1 MSNFGA
7 PLTEVVGKS
16 EGLIAKLPAD
26 LQRLAAR
33 KWLSLVNVKQKP
45 WDDTPD
51 WQRQFY
57 DVKGADAALQT
68 WVAPFFACEEA
79 LPLDV
84 EASDEEIRDFAKRT
98 GDLFRSGI
106 YQFGWDWAYLRERA
120 VALGLDW
127 DGVFDGKSEV
137 GILGRLQDGAFWNR
151 QLGKLIRRSR
161 EHVRRA
167 GFNLVNKRGQLFCSN
182 RAVRDRRAQKLRN
195 SALLDALSMVNELG
209 EEFSLSELVEKSNA
223 NPAVRRAEL
232 MTRIAGFEAIARN
245 LNHAGEFLTLTCPSR
260 FHRAHHISG
269 DVNDKYDGSSPRD
282 AAAYLQKVWAKIQA
296 ALKRAEIGI
305 YGFRV
310 AEPHHDGCPHWHG
323 LFFMEP
329 HHVDAFRRI
338 VARYACREN
347 REELGLV
354 YFETQKAA
362 KDFARSV
369 QAERRLG
376 GGKVASLATILGSL
390 KTEGEFWEQADW
402 RVFGDAKVRAR
413 VLFKEIDWS
422 KGTAAGYIAK
432 YIAKNI
438 DGKNNAGEGV
448 GEDWESADGESVVVT
463 AERVDAWAA
472 LWGIRQFQQIG
483 GAPVG
488 IWRELRREGMTEG
501 DADDVIVRAALA
513 ADKGDWGKF
522 VHLMGGAFVC
532 RDALP
537 IALYKEEAQIALT
550 NRYGEPVGKFTRGV
564 VDTESG
570 EIRISRIHEWTV
582 GFKNGGAA
590 APWTCVNNSTN
601 LRFDGVDGEI
611 FVKKRK
617 DATNV
622 AALGAGYR
630 DELKRQLADLARDMV
645 LDPFVK
651 GQEMALIEQALWQ
664 MRQEPVISPEVR
676 ETLVSRAFDDAW
688 SQREN
693 EVCRGVVRDYV
704 ALLDDLADAMQPRFR
719 LPENGVKASE
729 LCPNKLRRF
738 AAPKHYDS
746 VHSMLAEA
754 ADLLAEIE
762 QDYWI

>member
-1 MSNFGA
+1 MSDFGA
-7 PLTEVVGKS
+7 PLTAVVGKS
-16 EGLIAKLPAD
+16 ESIIARLPAD
-26 LQRLAAR
+26 LRELATK
-33 KWLSLVNVKQKP
+33 KWLALANVKPKR
-45 WDDTPD
+45 WDDSPL

-57 DVKGADAALQT
+57 DVEKADNALRS
-68 WVAPFFACEEA
+68 WVAPFFACADA

-84 EASDEEIRDFAKRT
+84 EATDEEIRDFAKQT

-106 YQFGWDWAYLRERA
+106 YQFGWDWAYLRKRA

-127 DGVFDGKSEV
+127 DVVFDGKSEV

-195 SALLDALSMVNELG
+195 SALLQALSMVNELG
-209 EEFSLSELVEKSNA
+209 EEFLLAELVEKSNA

-232 MTRIAGFEAIARN
+232 MTRIAGFEAIARD

-329 HHVDAFRRI
+329 CHVDTFRRI

-354 YFETQKAA
+354 YCETQKEA
-362 KDFARSV
+362 KEFARTLQAKQRLKGDKV
-369 QAERRLG
+369 Q
-376 GGKVASLATILGSL
+376 SLATILNGL
-390 KTEGEFWEQADW
+390 KVEGTFWEQADW

-413 VLFKEIDWS
+413 VLFKAIDWN

-438 DGKNNAGEGV
+438 DGKNNAGDGV
-448 GEDWESADGESVVVT
+448 GEDWESADGGSVVVT

-488 IWRELRREGMTEG
+488 IWRELRRDGMTDG
-501 DADDVIVRAALA
+501 DADNVIVRAALA

-522 VHLMGGAFVC
+522 VHLMGGAFVF

-537 IALYKEEAQIALT
+537 IALYKEEAQIDLT

-564 VDTESG
+564 VDVASG
-570 EIRISRIHEWTV
+570 EIRISRIHEWVV
-582 GFKNGGAA
+582 GFKNGGTA

-601 LRFDGVDGEI
+601 LQVEPMGVDC
-611 FVKKRK
+611 VKKRK
-617 DATNV
+617 DAV
-622 AALGAGYR
+622 DISALGGDYR
-630 DELKRQLADLARDMV
+630 DELKRQLSVLARDME

-651 GQEMALIEQALWQ
+651 NQEMALIEQALWQ
-664 MRQEPVISPEVR
+664 TRQEPVISPETREMLVVR
-676 ETLVSRAFDDAW
+676 AVDEAW
-688 SQREN
+688 AQREH
-693 EVCRGVVRDYV
+693 EVYRGVVHDYV

-719 LPENGVKASE
+719 QPENRVKASE
-729 LCPNKLRRF
+729 LCPGKLRRF
-738 AAPKHYDS
+738 PEPKHYDS
-746 VHSMLAEA
+746 AYSVLAEA

-762 QDYWI
+762 QDY

>member
-33 KWLSLVNVKQKP
+33 KWLALANVKQKP

-57 DVKGADAALQT
+57 DVEKADNALHS
-68 WVAPFFACEEA
+68 WAEPYLACADA

-84 EASDEEIRDFAKRT
+84 EASDAEIREFAQRT
-98 GDLFRSGI
+98 GELFREGI
-106 YQFGWDWAYLRERA
+106 YQFGWNWDYLRERA

-127 DGVFDGKSEV
+127 DKVFEDKSEA

-167 GFNLVNKRGQLFCSN
+167 GFNLVHKRGQLFCSN
-182 RAVRDRRAQKLRN
+182 RVVQDRRAQKARN
-195 SALLDALSMVNELG
+195 SALLQALSMVNELG
-209 EEFSLSELVEKSNA
+209 QEFALSELVEKSNA

-232 MTRIAGFEAIARN
+232 MTRIAGFETIARD

-323 LFFMEP
+323 LFFMEAC
-329 HHVDAFRRI
+329 HVDAFRRI

-347 REELGLV
+347 REELGLA
-354 YFETQKAA
+354 YFETQKGA
-362 KDFARSV
+362 KDFARSL
-369 QAERRLG
+369 QAKQKLAG
-376 GGKVASLATILGSL
+376 GAVEPLARILGSL
-390 KTEGEFWEQADW
+390 KTEGAFWEQADW

-413 VLFKEIDWS
+413 VLFKEIDWN

-550 NRYGEPVGKFTRGV
+550 NRYGESVGKFTRGV

-601 LRFDGVDGEI
+601 LRFGGVDGEVC
-611 FVKKRK
+611 VKKRK
-617 DATNV
+617 DAV
-622 AALGAGYR
+622 DISALGGDYR
-630 DELKRQLADLARDMV
+630 DELKRQLGELARDME

-664 MRQEPVISPEVR
+664 TRQGPVVSPEAR
-676 ETLVSRAFDDAW
+676 EALVSRAVDEAW
-688 SQREN
+688 AQRED
-693 EVCRGVVRDYV
+693 EVRRGVVREYA
-704 ALLDDLADAMQPRFR
+704 ALLDDLADVMQPRFR
-719 LPENGVKASE
+719 LPDSAKAPE
-729 LCPNKLRRF
+729 LCREKLRRF
-738 AAPKHYDS
+738 AAPKQYDS
-746 VHSMLAEA
+746 VQSVLMEA

-762 QDYWI
+762 QKYWI